1 MEKNSC
7 RTGIPA
13 AAGSENM
20 EKPRVRISVRNL
32 VEFILRSGDLD
43 NSSGTSGD
51 KEAMLK
57 GGRLHRKIQRSMKGD
72 YQAEVSLKK
81 KVNTTMWSFRSRAVQ
96 MGSLQ
101 RTEPFILMRSRGLTE
116 MSRQWTCQY
125 LSTVP
130 RPCVTE

>member
-1 MEKNSC
+1 
-7 RTGIPA
+7 
-13 AAGSENM
+13 M

-81 KVNTTMWSFRSRAVQ
+81 ESEYDDVVIRSRAVQ

-130 RPCVTE
+130 RPCVTD